1 MGRDFVRMRRGKD
14 VKALEFPEPRV
25 PGGGIKR
32 ETNLNIKLGEEFTEA
47 VSVQD
52 FVRRSIKNAT
62 KDWNK
67 SVFRWRQA
75 MLQFVVMFGDR
86 FKQG

>member
-14 VKALEFPEPRV
+14 VKVLEFPEPRV

-52 FVRRSIKNAT
+52 FVRRSSTLSLRRSNLTA
-62 KDWNK
+62 
-67 SVFRWRQA
+67 
-75 MLQFVVMFGDR
+75 
-86 FKQG
+86 

>member
-25 PGGGIKR
+25 PRGGIKR

-52 FVRRSIKNAT
+52 FVRRSTVGASMVTSSIRLGRK
-62 KDWNK
+62 
-67 SVFRWRQA
+67 R
-75 MLQFVVMFGDR
+75 
-86 FKQG
+86 